1 MFEKFRSASIPQRNI
16 DSKLTSFCEQRDIS
30 EQKSIE
36 LSERAKQVI
45 KRIKEL
51 KKGMKMLPDDLPNEF
66 QKAIDSAVENIQE
79 ELNNEAKDIAESAD
93 EARAE
98 ADNTLYEL
106 RRESERLSKKAR
118 NIDFICSIPLLGS
131 LGEKNSADIH
141 TTLNEII
148 ELSHETNEY
157 YESLLYSKNLV
168 KDYINS

>member
-1 MFEKFRSASIPQRNI
+1 MITI
-16 DSKLTSFCEQRDIS
+16 DKIIL
-30 EQKSIE
+30 
-36 LSERAKQVI
+36 
-45 KRIKEL
+45 
-51 KKGMKMLPDDLPNEF
+51 
-66 QKAIDSAVENIQE
+66 NIQE

-131 LGEKNSADIH
+131 LGEKNSSDIH
-141 TTLNEII
+141 TTLDEII

-157 YESLLYSKNLV
+157 YESLLYSKNLI

>member
-66 QKAIDSAVENIQE
+66 QKAIDSAVENMQE
-79 ELNNEAKDIAESAD
+79 ELTNEAKDIAESAD

-106 RRESERLSKKAR
+106 RRESERLSR
-118 NIDFICSIPLLGS
+118 
-131 LGEKNSADIH
+131 
-141 TTLNEII
+141 
-148 ELSHETNEY
+148 
-157 YESLLYSKNLV
+157 
-168 KDYINS
+168 